1 MKRRLSLRQA
11 IQRFSLIEF
20 ASALLLSVLFS
31 ISIVLSNHICIT
43 GGTYAG
49 TIEQNYITPYS
60 MTDFATF
67 VAVFAA
73 FFIIVMLTYGSCR
86 QLLARPARKQADIRP
101 LKARPILFY
110 AGCIA
115 LLHIPYLL
123 AYWPGFIFGDSIDS
137 INQALGNT
145 GYSNHHP
152 VAYTM
157 IIQGCISFTHSLGF
171 STTTGCALYS
181 LLQTVIM
188 TLSYSILI
196 QWIMQ
201 RSGIRKVW
209 AIALVAVFGITP
221 YIATYSI
228 AMWKDPLFSAA
239 IVVITVLLFDLVAT
253 KGAIA
258 KTSKAWIPLFAFES
272 IVIVFL
278 RSNGIAIEAILLA
291 SLLAC
296 AILNRK
302 RSDCKMPTVVWAIP
316 AIAIAASLLITG
328 PIYNAL
334 GISPNEKVE
343 GLGIPLNQMARVVA
357 YDGDMSESDKEYMS
371 SLLPLEQ
378 YQEVYAPT
386 CTDPLK
392 WDAQFNPEPL
402 TDGFWPHWLSMLVKN
417 PLVYFEAWEMQT
429 FGYWTVNHPS
439 VVFHQ
444 GNISGGEPRTAEDP
458 RGTTSLGIK
467 PKNLFGND
475 LVYSI
480 LPYDN
485 YSIPI
490 GWLTWLL
497 LFASMVFALA
507 KKTRWILP
515 LIPSLALILSLL
527 IASPIWYWERYA
539 AALQFLLPFYITML
553 FVIPKINGSTEQ
565 TAQK

>member
-1 MKRRLSLRQA
+1 MKRRAPFRRAVQH
-11 IQRFSLIEF
+11 FSFTEF
-20 ASALLLSVLFS
+20 AFMFLLSALFS
-31 ISIVLSNHICIT
+31 ISVVLSNHICIT

-49 TIEQNYITPYS
+49 TIKENYIAPYS
-60 MTDFATF
+60 VADFGTF
-67 VAVFAA
+67 AVLVVVS
-73 FFIIVMLTYGSCR
+73 FIIAMLAYGLCR
-86 QLLARPARKQADIRP
+86 HQLSKLAKEQASIHQ
-101 LKARPILFY
+101 LMAKPILLY
-110 AGCIA
+110 TGCIA

-123 AYWPGFIFGDSIDS
+123 AYWPGFIFGDSISS

-152 VAYTM
+152 VAYT
-157 IIQGCISFTHSLGF
+157 ILIKGCISLAHSLGL
-171 STTTGCALYS
+171 STTSGCALYS
-181 LLQTVIM
+181 LFQTVIM
-188 TLSYSILI
+188 ALSYSILI
-196 QWIMQ
+196 QWIVQ
-201 RSGIRKVW
+201 RLGARKVW
-209 AIALVAVFGITP
+209 AVALIALFGITP

-258 KTSKAWIPLFAFES
+258 TTSKAWIPLFAFES

-278 RSNGIAIEAILLA
+278 RSNGIAIEALLLVGLLA
-291 SLLAC
+291 Y
-296 AILNRK
+296 AILDRK
-302 RSDCKMPTVVWAIP
+302 RSDSRMLAVVSAIP

-328 PIYNAL
+328 PIYNSL

-357 YDGDMSESDKEYMS
+357 YDGDTTESDKEYMS

-392 WDAQFNPEPL
+392 WNAQFNPKPL
-402 TDGFWPHWLSMLVKN
+402 TDDFWPHWLSMLVKN
-417 PLVYFEAWEMQT
+417 PRVYFEAWEMQT

-444 GNISGGEPRTAEDP
+444 GNISGGVPRTADDP
-458 RGTTSLGIK
+458 REVPSLGIE
-467 PKNLFGND
+467 PKNLLGND
-475 LVYSI
+475 LACSI

-497 LFASMVFALA
+497 LFVSMVFALA
-507 KKTRWILP
+507 KKAKWILP

-539 AALQFLLPFYITML
+539 AALHFLLPFYIAML
-553 FVIPKINGSTEQ
+553 FVIPKTTVPAE
-565 TAQK
+565 